1 MVFKFKAQ
9 TEQQTLPGVPP
20 FKKRE
25 RKESRG
31 DGRKAI
37 VVLFIITVFASLL
50 FYLQA
55 ELPQIWKKVT
65 APAIISSLPQGTSDT
80 RTVIKQIKDLTQPL
94 NGTYGVYVYRLEDGR
109 EYGVNEDQIFPAAS
123 LNKLPVMMAAYQ
135 QAEKGKIDLE
145 TRYTLKEGDKVEG
158 AGLMQNKPA
167 GSQYSYR
174 QLIEYM
180 AQNSD
185 NTAFKIIR
193 QIVGE
198 DIVEQMT
205 PRQVGEIFQ
214 KLYQGE
220 LINQED
226 KEELLQFLTKT
237 SFEDRIPQGVPENIR
252 VAHKIG
258 TLTGVYSDA
267 GIVYGKKP
275 FVLVIMTKN
284 AQEKQALEVLPKI
297 TQVVWDFENNH

>member
-1 MVFKFKAQ
+1 MVFKFKTQ
-9 TEQQTLPGVPP
+9 TEQQTLPGVSLI
-20 FKKRE
+20 KKRE
-25 RKESRG
+25 KKESRG
-31 DGRKAI
+31 DGRKTIA
-37 VVLFIITVFASLL
+37 VLFIITIFASLL

-55 ELPQIWKKVT
+55 ELPGIWEKIT
-65 APAIISSLPQGTSDT
+65 APTIISSLPQGSASTNS
-80 RTVIKQIKDLTQPL
+80 VVKQIRDLIQPL
-94 NGTYGVYVYRLEDGR
+94 SGTYGVYVYRLEDRR

-123 LNKLPVMMAAYQ
+123 LNKLPVMVAAYQ
-135 QAEKGKIDLE
+135 QSEKGKLNLE
-145 TRYTLKEGDKVEG
+145 TKYTLKEEDKIEG
-158 AGLMQNKPA
+158 AGLLQNKPA

-185 NTAFKIIR
+185 NTAFKIMR

-198 DIVEQMT
+198 TIVEQIT
-205 PRQVGEIFQ
+205 PREVGEIFQ

-237 SFEDRIPQGVPENIR
+237 NFEDRIPKGVPEEVR

-267 GIVYGKKP
+267 GIVYG
-275 FVLVIMTKN
+275 
-284 AQEKQALEVLPKI
+284 
-297 TQVVWDFENNH
+297 